1 MTNPSR
7 TILTAVI
14 LAGLCRASL
23 AANVPRTNSTE
34 SLKAAVNHLISTFG
48 DRYPKGCQFLGE
60 IDRLKPGD
68 AQALSELQRRAMLS
82 GPLLGSSPIVF
93 VTRRQYSNNHG
104 TEATMCQRGE
114 INTGHFRGGGALKTL
129 ELSGGKVATILE
141 MPKGV
146 IRDPEVHFDAG
157 KLLFSMRKDIND
169 DYHLYELDISKPRAK
184 PRQLTFAPRVSDIQ
198 PIYLPDGRIAF
209 SSTREPKYIPC
220 QRHLMSNLFV
230 MDGDGANIRQI
241 GHNTQFEGRPS
252 LTSDGRILYTRWE
265 YVDKHFA
272 SAYGLWTVNPD
283 GTNHALYYG
292 GYAWQPGA
300 ISDGRVIDGTS
311 KFVGTFTAVHEL
323 AWGAMVIA
331 DRNLGLDG
339 TEPVLK
345 SWPADISK
353 FMNHWNTEERIG
365 GGYDSFRGVRIKY
378 EDPYPL
384 SGEFM
389 LCSRQIARGK
399 HMGIFLVDVFGNEIL
414 LHAEQPGCFDPLPI
428 APRKRPPVIAS
439 KVDLRETEGTFYV
452 QNVYIGQFMDRVKH
466 GEVKYLRV
474 VEAPP
479 KLVFPKNGIGD
490 WTPALSADSHHP
502 TALNWNHY
510 NNKRI
515 LGRVPV
521 EADGSAY
528 FSVQAGKF
536 IYFQLLDEN
545 GMMIHSMRSGTMLQP
560 GEKAGCIGC
569 HEDRLKPA
577 PPSQTK
583 RPAAMKRPP
592 SKLEP
597 WYGPARNFSY
607 AKEVQPV
614 LDKHC
619 VKCHDYGKKAPKINL
634 SGDKGP
640 AFNMS
645 YTNLLARSPAVW
657 KRSKPGEKK
666 PLISSV
672 GAGPI
677 KVIPPYSWGARL
689 SSLVD
694 LLRTGHGK
702 EKVRLDAESLD
713 RIVTWIDL
721 NVPYYP
727 SRVTYYGDNTFG
739 RCPLDHKELSQLGK
753 LLTAVPQTKK
763 HSWSRVNGYS
773 GGRLRTLIMTQGS
786 PINFTR
792 PEKSLCL
799 TGFADKKDPNYLKA
813 LELIRGGGRML
824 TQHPRLDMEG
834 FKPRPAD
841 QARLDY
847 HAKRMEIE
855 RRNRLAIIE
864 GRKAYDQ

>member
-1 MTNPSR
+1 MTNPRR
-7 TILTAVI
+7 TILAAVL
-14 LAGLCRASL
+14 LASLCRASL
-23 AANVPRTNSTE
+23 AADAPRANSAA
-34 SLKAAVNHLISTFG
+34 SLKAAVGHLITTFG
-48 DRYPKGCQFLGE
+48 DRYPKGRQFLGS

-68 AQALSELQRRAMLS
+68 AQALTELQRRALIANPLVS
-82 GPLLGSSPIVF
+82 GQPIVF

-104 TEATMCQRGE
+104 TEATMCQTGE

-129 ELSGGKVATILE
+129 ELPGGKVATILE

-169 DYHLYELDISKPRAK
+169 DYHLYEMDISASSADGKNLK
-184 PRQLTFAPRVSDIQ
+184 QLTFAPRVSDIQ

-220 QRHLMSNLFV
+220 QRHLMSNMFV

-300 ISDGRVIDGTS
+300 ISDGRVIGGTS
-311 KFVGTFTAVHEL
+311 KFVGTFTGVHLL

-331 DRNLGLDG
+331 DRTRGLDG
-339 TEPVLK
+339 TDPILK

-353 FMNHWNTEERIG
+353 FMTHWNTEERIG
-365 GGYDSFRGVRIKY
+365 GGYDSFRGVQIKY

-384 SGEFM
+384 SEHFM
-389 LCSRQIARGK
+389 LCSRQIARGGQ
-399 HMGIFLVDVFGNEIL
+399 MGIFLADVFGNEIL
-414 LHAEQPGCFDPLPI
+414 LHAEQPGCFDPMPI
-428 APRKRPPVIAS
+428 VARKRPPVIAS
-439 KVDLRETEGTFYV
+439 KVDLKKSEGTFYV
-452 QNVYIGQFMDRVKH
+452 QDVYIGEFMDRVKR

-502 TALNWNHY
+502 VALNWNHY

-515 LGRVPV
+515 LGRAPV

-528 FSVQAGKF
+528 FSVPAGKF
-536 IYFQLLDEN
+536 VYFQLLDEN

-560 GEKAGCIGC
+560 GERAGCIGC

-577 PPSQTK
+577 PPSRTK
-583 RPAAMKRPP
+583 RPTAMKRPP
-592 SKLEP
+592 SKLKP

-607 AKEVQPV
+607 AREVQPV

-619 VKCHDYGKKAPKINL
+619 VRCHDYGKKAPKINL

-640 AFNMS
+640 AFSLS

-657 KRSKPGEKK
+657 KRAAPGAKK

-677 KVIPPYSWGARL
+677 KVIPPYSWGSRV

-694 LLRTGHGK
+694 LLRSGHGK
-702 EKVRLDAESLD
+702 HKVKLDAESLD

-721 NVPYYP
+721 NVPYYQ
-727 SRVTYYGDNTFG
+727 SRMTYYGDNTFG
-739 RCPLDHKELSQLGK
+739 RCPLDHKELARLGK
-753 LLTAVPQTKK
+753 LAKK
-763 HSWSRVNGYS
+763 YSWSRVNGYS

-799 TGFADKKDPNYLKA
+799 TGFADKKDPGCIEA
-813 LELIRGGGRML
+813 LELIRRGGQML
-824 TQHPRLDMEG
+824 RQHPRLDMEG

-841 QARLDY
+841 KARLDY

-855 RRNRLAIIE
+855 RRNRRAIVE
-864 GRKAYDQ
+864 GRKVYDK

>member
-1 MTNPSR
+1 
-7 TILTAVI
+7 
-14 LAGLCRASL
+14 
-23 AANVPRTNSTE
+23 
-34 SLKAAVNHLISTFG
+34 
-48 DRYPKGCQFLGE
+48 
-60 IDRLKPGD
+60 
-68 AQALSELQRRAMLS
+68 
-82 GPLLGSSPIVF
+82 
-93 VTRRQYSNNHG
+93 
-104 TEATMCQRGE
+104 
-114 INTGHFRGGGALKTL
+114 
-129 ELSGGKVATILE
+129 

-157 KLLFSMRKDIND
+157 KLLLSIRKDIND
-169 DYHLYELDISKPRAK
+169 DYHLYELDISSKSSNGAK
-184 PRQLTFAPRVSDIQ
+184 LKQLTFARRVSDIQ
-198 PIYLPDGRIAF
+198 PIYLPDRRIAF

-230 MDGDGANIRQI
+230 MDSDGANIRQI

-252 LTSDGRILYTRWE
+252 LTADGRILYTRWE
-265 YVDKHFA
+265 YVDKHFS

-300 ISDGRVIDGTS
+300 ITDGRIIEGAS
-311 KFVGTFTAVHEL
+311 KFVAIFTAVHEL

-331 DRNLGLDG
+331 DRTRGLDG
-339 TEPVLK
+339 TDPVLK

-353 FMNHWNTEERIG
+353 FMKHWNTEERIG
-365 GGYDSFRGVRIKY
+365 GGYDSFRGVRVKY

-389 LCSRQIARGK
+389 LCSRQVASRK

-414 LHAEQPGCFDPLPI
+414 LHAEQPGCFDPMPI

-439 KVDLRETEGTFYV
+439 KIDLKETEGTFYV
-452 QNVYIGQFMDRVKH
+452 QNVYIGEFMDRVKR
-466 GEVKYLRV
+466 GSVKYIRV

-479 KLVFPKNGIGD
+479 KLVFPRFGIGD

-502 TALNWNHY
+502 VATNWNHY
-510 NNKRI
+510 NHKRI
-515 LGRVPV
+515 LGRAPV
-521 EADGSAY
+521 EPDGSTY
-528 FSVQAGKF
+528 FSVPAGKF
-536 IYFQLLDEN
+536 VYFQLLDKN

-560 GEKAGCIGC
+560 GEEAGCIGC

-577 PPSQTK
+577 PPAQTA

-607 AKEVQPV
+607 ASEVQPV

-619 VKCHDYGKKAPKINL
+619 AGCHDYDKKASKINL

-640 AFNMS
+640 AFSLS
-645 YTNLLARSPAVW
+645 YTNLMARSPAVW
-657 KRSKPGEKK
+657 KQPRPGQKK

-672 GAGPI
+672 GAGPV
-677 KVIPPYSWGARL
+677 KVIPPYSWGSRL

-694 LLRTGHGK
+694 MLRTGHGK
-702 EKVRLDAESLD
+702 QKVKLDAESLD

-721 NVPYYP
+721 NAPYYP
-727 SRVTYYGDNTFG
+727 SHVTYYGDNTFG
-739 RCPLDHKELSQLGK
+739 RCPLNHKELAQLGK
-753 LLTAVPQTKK
+753 LLAATPQTKK

-773 GGRLRTLIMTQGS
+773 GGRLGALIMTHGS

-799 TGFADKKDPNYLKA
+799 TGFTDKKDPNCLKA
-813 LELIRGGGRML
+813 LEIIRSGSRIL
-824 TQHPRLDMEG
+824 KQHPRLDMEG
-834 FKPRPAD
+834 FKPRGAD

-847 HAKRMEIE
+847 YAKRMEIE
-855 RRNRLAIIE
+855 RRNRRAIVE
-864 GRKAYDQ
+864 GRKVYDQ

>member
-14 LAGLCRASL
+14 LAGLCRASP
-23 AANVPRTNSTE
+23 AASAPRTNSPA
-34 SLKAAVNHLISTFG
+34 SLKAAVLHLISTFG
-48 DRYPKGCQFLGE
+48 DRYPKGRQFLGE

-68 AQALSELQRRAMLS
+68 TQALTELQRRAMLS
-82 GPLLGSSPIVF
+82 SPLLGGRPIVF

-129 ELSGGKVATILE
+129 ELPAGEVSTILE
-141 MPKGV
+141 TPKGI

-169 DYHLYELDISKPRAK
+169 DYHLYEMNLSKPSK
-184 PRQLTFAPRVSDIQ
+184 PRQLTFARRVSDIQ

-230 MDGDGANIRQI
+230 MDADGANIRQI

-252 LTSDGRILYTRWE
+252 LTADGRILYTRWE

-300 ISDGRVIDGTS
+300 ITDGRIIEGAS
-311 KFVGTFTAVHEL
+311 KFVAIFTAVHEL

-331 DRNLGLDG
+331 DRTRGLDG
-339 TEPVLK
+339 TDPVMK

-353 FMNHWNTEERIG
+353 FMNRWNTEERIG
-365 GGYDSFRGVRIKY
+365 GGYDSFRGVRVKY

-389 LCSRQIARGK
+389 LCSRQVASRK
-399 HMGIFLVDVFGNEIL
+399 HMGIFLADVFGNEIL
-414 LHAEQPGCFDPLPI
+414 LHAEQPGCFDPMPI
-428 APRKRPPVIAS
+428 AARKRPPVIAS
-439 KVDLRETEGTFYV
+439 KVDLKKSEGTFYV
-452 QNVYIGQFMDRVKH
+452 QDVYIGEFMDRVKR

-502 TALNWNHY
+502 VATNWNHY

-515 LGRVPV
+515 LGRAPV

-528 FSVQAGKF
+528 FSAPAGKF
-536 IYFQLLDEN
+536 VYFQLLDEN

-577 PPSQTK
+577 PPSRTR

-592 SKLEP
+592 SKLAP

-607 AKEVQPV
+607 AHEVQPV

-619 VKCHDYGKKAPKINL
+619 VKCHDYGKTAPKINL

-640 AFNMS
+640 AFSLS

-657 KRSKPGEKK
+657 APPRTDGKK

-672 GAGPI
+672 GAGPV

-694 LLRTGHGK
+694 LLRTGHGRH
-702 EKVRLDAESLD
+702 KVKLDAESLD

-721 NVPYYP
+721 NAPYYP
-727 SRVTYYGDNTFG
+727 SHATYYGDNTFG
-739 RCPLDHKELSQLGK
+739 RCPLDHKQLARLGK
-753 LLTAVPQTKK
+753 LLAETPQTKK

-799 TGFADKKDPNYLKA
+799 TGFADKKGPGYIEA
-813 LELIRGGGRML
+813 LELIRLGGQML
-824 TQHPRLDMEG
+824 KDHPRLDMEG
-834 FKPRPAD
+834 FTPRPAD
-841 QARLDY
+841 KARLDY

-855 RRNRLAIIE
+855 RRNRRAIIE